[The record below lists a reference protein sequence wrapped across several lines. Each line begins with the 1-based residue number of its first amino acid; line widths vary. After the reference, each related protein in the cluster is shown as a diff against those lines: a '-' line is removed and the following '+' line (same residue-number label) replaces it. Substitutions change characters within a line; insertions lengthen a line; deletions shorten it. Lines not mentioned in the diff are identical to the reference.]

1 MKKRTIIS
9 LIVAAALILGGGIL
23 AAFGFYMAGE
33 EAFVPSLTE
42 REVPV
47 RETFESV
54 VIETEDC
61 EVNFTPFNGDA
72 DPYIVFSEREK
83 VSHHTS
89 VQGGVLKVNMTDH
102 RQWLDYIGFGVG
114 SMKMTV
120 YLPLKQYKSLRV
132 TTDTGDIKVPEVF
145 SAKEIWLDSDTGD
158 IHCEAKAKSLVDCA
172 TDTGDITVKN
182 CAPATLR
189 LQTDTGDVKLHM
201 ISGTEIHLET
211 DTGNVNAEDVYC
223 TVFACE
229 SDTGDVQIRDS
240 DANLINI
247 KTSTGNI
254 CVPEAW
260 QRKNCHTETETGKIR
275 FE

>member
-47 RETFESV
+47 REAFESV

-72 DPYIVFSEREK
+72 DPYIVFMEREK

-89 VQGGVLKVNMTDH
+89 VQGGVLKVNMTDQ
-102 RQWLDYIGFGVG
+102 RQWMDHIGFIGG
-114 SMKMTV
+114 SMKITV
-120 YLPLKQYKSLRV
+120 YLPLKQYESLRV
-132 TTDTGDIKVPEVF
+132 TTDTGDIKVPEVL
-145 SAKEIWLDSDTGD
+145 SSKEIWLSSDTGD
-158 IHCEAKAKSLVDCA
+158 ILCEAAAKSLVDCA

-189 LQTDTGDVKLHM
+189 LQTDTGDVKLRM
-201 ISGTEIHLET
+201 IGGTEIHLET
-211 DTGNVNAEDVYC
+211 DTGNVDAEDVYC
-223 TVFACE
+223 SVFSCE
-229 SDTGDVQIRDS
+229 SDTGDVQIKDG

-247 KTSTGNI
+247 KTNTGDVYMPKAWQKKNCHIESDTGNI
-254 CVPEAW
+254 
-260 QRKNCHTETETGKIR
+260 R